1 MEVKLYFKP
10 HSYNLA
16 KKFMKKLKNCNFK
29 FRDGADEDGLYIKI
43 KYNDEFKIR
52 NLAKKY
58 DIEFY

>member
-1 MEVKLYFKP
+1 
-10 HSYNLA
+10 
-16 KKFMKKLKNCNFK
+16 MKKLKNCNFK